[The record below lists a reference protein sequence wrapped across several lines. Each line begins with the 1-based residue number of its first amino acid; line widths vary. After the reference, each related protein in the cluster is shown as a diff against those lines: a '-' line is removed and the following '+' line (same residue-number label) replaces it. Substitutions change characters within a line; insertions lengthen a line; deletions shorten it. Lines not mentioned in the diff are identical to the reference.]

1 MKLDFEQVKSIAT
14 GAAEVTREESGIYFG
29 RFTKEQEYIYQ
40 QYSIPRGKS
49 LHTRCLAP
57 AGVRLR
63 FRTNSTRLGLMVEV
77 AKCTSRV

>member
-1 MKLDFEQVKSIAT
+1 MKLNIEQIKSITT
-14 GAAEVTREESGIYFG
+14 GAAEVTQEEGGIYFG

-40 QYSIPRGKS
+40 QYSIPLGKS

-63 FRTNSTRLGLMVEV
+63 FRTNSTRFGMKINV
-77 AKCTSRV
+77 A